1 VPFCRYGELNMYYED
16 EGRGVTVLCLH
27 PPCVSSHLYTY
38 LQTEL
43 AVAWRILTVDFRG
56 HGRSDAGAA
65 ALTMP
70 LMAEDLRRLLD
81 ECDIRQAYLC
91 AYGPASL
98 LALQALE
105 TYPDRFKGGILISA
119 QAAVTNIVERS
130 KLEAGLVSSILQNKE
145 EVARRMVRQEV
156 DRTHSLEY
164 EALLRETLQGDTVRW
179 KDYATA
185 CLNAD
190 YRSKLAA
197 IKQPM
202 LVLQGGEDKAGEQAA
217 QELLQK
223 LPRAEHFVIQR
234 GPRTLLMAEP
244 VRTAAVIHDW
254 LDQRVHGKQK
264 GADEYSERH
273 EKLQE
278 LAAMDIVQQ
287 ETEGTGPIY
296 NS

>member
-1 VPFCRYGELNMYYED
+1 VPFCRYGELDMYYED
-16 EGRGVTVLCLH
+16 EGRGAVLLCLH
-27 PPCVSSHLYTY
+27 PPCVSSHIYTY

-43 AVAWRILTVDFRG
+43 AASWRVLTLDIRG
-56 HGRSDAGAA
+56 HGRSEAGEA

-81 ECDIRQAYLC
+81 ECGIHEAYLC

-98 LALQALE
+98 LALHALE
-105 TYPDRFKGGILISA
+105 TYPERFKGGILISS
-119 QAAVTNIVERS
+119 QAAITDIVERS
-130 KLEAGLVSSILQNKE
+130 KLEAGLVSSVLQNKE

-156 DRTHSLEY
+156 ERAHTLEF
-164 EALLRETLQGDTVRW
+164 ETLLHETQQGDPARW
-179 KDYATA
+179 KDYATS

-190 YRSKLAA
+190 YRSKLSG

-202 LVLQGGEDKAGEQAA
+202 LVLQGGEDQVGEQAA

-254 LDQRVHGKQK
+254 LDQRVHGKR
-264 GADEYSERH
+264 GASDEYTERH

-278 LAAMDIVQQ
+278 LAAMEIVQQ
-287 ETEGTGPIY
+287 GLEGPGSLY
-296 NS
+296 K